1 MIKCSRKRL
10 SWLLA
15 ITVAVACIG
24 AQAQQPPIDRYNP
37 GGYQQAYA
45 SGVSLDAA
53 VANVQ
58 NRFRAK
64 AVKTETVNERGHRV
78 YYIRLLN
85 AAGRVWTV
93 RVDAETGNINK

>member
-1 MIKCSRKRL
+1 MINCPRN
-10 SWLLA
+10 WLLYVFVVTA
-15 ITVAVACIG
+15 IFASLSAP
-24 AQAQQPPIDRYNP
+24 AQQPLDQDA
-37 GGYQQAYA
+37 GHGYEYAQA

-53 VANVQ
+53 VAIVQ

-64 AVKTETVNERGHRV
+64 AVKTEIVNERGHRV

-93 RVDAETGNINK
+93 RVDAETGSII

>member
-1 MIKCSRKRL
+1 MINRSGIWL
-10 SWLLA
+10 SCVFGLA
-15 ITVAVACIG
+15 ATVASLG
-24 AQAQQPPIDRYNP
+24 TPAQQLIDQRGQRGFEQPYA
-37 GGYQQAYA
+37 GG
-45 SGVSLDAA
+45 VTLDAA
-53 VANVQ
+53 VALVQ

-93 RVDAETGNINK
+93 RVDAETGNIN